1 MLIDLAEVE
10 LEASR
15 IVAEHGDDY
24 LLSLLLQRLKK
35 CTQTSNVL
43 ELRLP
48 SPMVNVHDNKGAPV
62 LDIQRTLAHDHHNQ
76 RLGRK

>member
-1 MLIDLAEVE
+1 MLIDLTEVE

-24 LLSLLLQRLKK
+24 LLSLLLQRLRKR
-35 CTQTSNVL
+35 TQTSNVL

-48 SPMVNVHDNKGAPV
+48 TPWINQRDSGAPV
-62 LDIQRTLAHDHHNQ
+62 LDINRTLGHEHHSA